1 MTGTYLA
8 LLVIA
13 VVGVFMLSAM
23 MASGSKKRRGT
34 SARGSVD
41 RAMVAERWQAIQL
54 GAGSGGAGLKNAI
67 MEADKL
73 LDYAMK
79 GSGFRGETMGE
90 RLKSPASSRF
100 SDLNAIWRAH
110 KLRNHFA
117 HEVGADLVAS
127 QAHEALRDFERA
139 LRDLGVL

>member
-1 MTGTYLA
+1 MIGSSLA

-23 MASGSKKRRGT
+23 MASGKKNRGA

-41 RAMVAERWQAIQL
+41 RQMVAERWAAIQV
-54 GAGSGGAGLKNAI
+54 GASSGGAGLKNAI

-90 RLKSPASSRF
+90 RLKSSASSRF

-127 QAHEALRDFERA
+127 QAQEALRDFERG
-139 LRDLGVL
+139 LRDLGML